1 MHQANLPNRFREAL
15 PPFSV
20 LGFGCSAVMG
30 RVGRADS
37 LRALSSAWELG
48 INFFDTARSY
58 GYGES
63 EALVGEFLRDRREQ
77 AIVCTKFGILPSASA
92 GWKRRLKP
100 AAQAVLKLLPGLRG
114 AVRKQASSQI
124 VPARFDTELLRISFE
139 TSLRELRTDY
149 VDLLLLHAAPA
160 SVLNDDELM
169 NALARLV
176 EQGKVRVAGIS
187 GTHDVIAETLERGP
201 GVLSSAQF
209 AVDAASF
216 SFLPG
221 VETNA
226 SRNMLLVAN
235 HPFGGADG
243 VRSLTAALGH
253 LRSDERLTSS
263 LQDKLSLDDPQLLP
277 EVVFGCILS
286 GTGIAAVIPGM
297 MKLDHIRR
305 NVAAVEH
312 CRFSAEELRVLRLA
326 LAAHCAT

>member
-1 MHQANLPNRFREAL
+1 MQQANVPDRFRKAL
-15 PPFSV
+15 PSFSV

-37 LRALSSAWELG
+37 LRALSTAWDLG

-63 EALVGEFLRDRREQ
+63 ERLVGEFLRERRTE
-77 AIVCTKFGILPSASA
+77 AVLCTKFGILPSASA

-100 AAQAVLKLLPGLRG
+100 VAQAVLKALPGLRG

-124 VPARFDTELLRISFE
+124 VPAHFSAELLRTSFE

-160 SVLNDDELM
+160 SALDDDDLM
-169 NALARLV
+169 EALSRLV

-187 GTHDVIAETLERGP
+187 GTHDVIAATFQRGP
-201 GVLSSAQF
+201 AVLTSAQF

-216 SFLPG
+216 SFLPQ
-221 VETNA
+221 VEAHAN
-226 SRNMLLVAN
+226 RNMLLVAN

-243 VRSLTAALGH
+243 VRSLTAALTT
-253 LRSDERLTSS
+253 LRSDDRLPSG
-263 LQDKLSLDDPQLLP
+263 LRDKLTVDDPRLLP

-286 GTGIAAVIPGM
+286 GTGMAAVIPGM
-297 MKLDHIRR
+297 MKPDHIQR
-305 NVAAVEH
+305 NVAAVEQ
-312 CRFSAEELRVLRLA
+312 CRFTPEELRMLRKTLA
-326 LAAHCAT
+326 SHTAA

>member
-1 MHQANLPNRFREAL
+1 MQEAKLPSGFDKVL
-15 PPFSV
+15 PSFSV

-37 LRALSSAWELG
+37 LRALSTAWDLG

-63 EALVGEFLRDRREQ
+63 EALLGEFLRERRGE
-77 AIVCTKFGILPSASA
+77 AVVCTKFGILPSASA

-124 VPARFDTELLRISFE
+124 VPARFDTGLLRTSFE

-149 VDLLLLHAAPA
+149 VDLLLLHAAPG

-169 NALARLV
+169 HALARLV

-187 GTHDVIAETLERGP
+187 GTHNVIAETFRRGP
-201 GVLSSAQF
+201 AVLSSAQF

-216 SFLPG
+216 SFLPE
-221 VETNA
+221 VEANA

-243 VRSLTAALGH
+243 VRSLTAALGK
-253 LRSDERLTSS
+253 LRSDDRL
-263 LQDKLSLDDPQLLP
+263 LAGLRDKLTTDDPKLLP

-286 GTGIAAVIPGM
+286 GTGIAAIIPGM
-297 MKLDHIRR
+297 MKPDHIRR
-305 NVAAVEH
+305 NVAAVEQ
-312 CRFSAEELRVLRLA
+312 CRFSAEELHVLRRA
-326 LAAHCAT
+326 LAARDAA